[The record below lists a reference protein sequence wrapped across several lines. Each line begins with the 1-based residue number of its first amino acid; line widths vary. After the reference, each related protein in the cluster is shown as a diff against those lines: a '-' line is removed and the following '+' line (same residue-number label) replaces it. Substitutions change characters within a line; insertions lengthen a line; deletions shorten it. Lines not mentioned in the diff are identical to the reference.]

1 MKKQLSI
8 LVLEN
13 GGKFG
18 KLVEPISKT
27 APPDEFVF
35 RRVYALADAHRILER
50 NSPEARP
57 FAAIVLDLDAPPAGT
72 DRKCELSA
80 LVQLRK
86 KHPHIPIVALT
97 RDGDGPGDGRQ
108 DADLEGLVPQEI
120 IHKDDLNPR
129 LLRRVLR
136 HVVRRQETLVR
147 LQEGNSLL
155 AHKNRQLTRL
165 YETANQF
172 VDNISHEFRT
182 PLTVIKEFASI
193 IGEGLAGEVTQ
204 QQQEFLRI
212 INDRTDDLA
221 VMVDDMLDTSKLEAG
236 LLSVWRRRCN
246 VADVVQ
252 RVRDTLQRKAEVK
265 KVGFKIVVPGELPE
279 VYCDPE
285 KIGRVIINLVVNSIK
300 FTPCGGSV
308 RLSAAHNHEN
318 SEILL
323 SVEDNGPGIERHELE
338 RIFQRF
344 HQAAKTACSAAQG
357 VGLGLNIAKE
367 LVELNLGRIEVASTP
382 GRGSTFSF
390 SVPLFDPPNL
400 VKRHMR
406 RLRISSGRACE
417 LSLLVAAIEPQIN
430 APAPTAGCGLSIV
443 VDEFLQHAFRGD
455 DLVIRSHANKWVI
468 LSTSTPEK
476 TDKLI
481 TRVQSEWVQLNR
493 NRPGEEFPAICLRYK
508 GTWSTAEQEIEL
520 QKQHHLEM
528 HAEPDK
534 PPSPRVLVV
543 DDDNELTRGLG
554 IRLQAA
560 GYEVMTANDGHSGLA
575 AAVDSHPDAI
585 LMDNYMPGL
594 GGIEVLS
601 RLRQNPDTND
611 IPVIMLS
618 GGIHEQQ
625 LALKRGARYFLH
637 KPCDPKTVAA
647 AIRDVIATKGK
658 KTGTAGRS
666 ARGRGITDCKK

>member
-1 MKKQLSI
+1 MKKHLRV

-13 GGKFG
+13 GE
-18 KLVEPISKT
+18 KLAKLIGLPYKNISHDGFDFQHVQT
-27 APPDEFVF
+27 LGDAQ
-35 RRVYALADAHRILER
+35 RVLECD
-50 NSPEARP
+50 SLEERP
-57 FAAIVLDLDAPPAGT
+57 FAAIVLDAET
-72 DRKCELSA
+72 CLSA
-80 LVQLRK
+80 VAQLRK
-86 KHPHIPIVALT
+86 KHPHIPLVSLT
-97 RDGDGPGDGRQ
+97 RDGEGTGNV
-108 DADLEGLVPQEI
+108 DLEGSGPQEML
-120 IHKDDLNPR
+120 HEDDLNPR
-129 LLRRVLR
+129 LLRHAIRQ
-136 HVVRRQETLVR
+136 VVRRQETVAR

-155 AHKNRQLTRL
+155 ASKNRQLTKL

-172 VDNISHEFRT
+172 VDNVSHEFRT

-193 IGEGLAGEVTQ
+193 IGEGLAGDVTP

-236 LLSVWRRRCN
+236 LLSVWRQRCN
-246 VADVVQ
+246 VADVVE
-252 RVRDTLQRKAEVK
+252 RVRDAMQRKAEVK
-265 KVGFKIVVPGELPE
+265 KVDFEIVVPGELPE

-300 FTPCGGSV
+300 FTPSGGSV
-308 RLSAAHNHEN
+308 RLSAAHNHEH

-323 SVEDNGPGIERHELE
+323 SVDDNGPGIEKHELD
-338 RIFQRF
+338 RIFHRF
-344 HQAAKTACSAAQG
+344 HQVAKTARSSGHG

-367 LVELNLGRIEVASTP
+367 LVELNLGQIDVASRP
-382 GRGSTFSF
+382 GSGSTFSF

-406 RLRISSGRACE
+406 RLRTSTGRTAG
-417 LSLLVAAIEPQIN
+417 LSLLVATIEPQIN
-430 APAPTAGCGLSIV
+430 SPATPSGSGLSIV

-468 LSTSTPEK
+468 LSTSTPDK
-476 TDKLI
+476 SNKLI
-481 TRVQSEWVQLNR
+481 ARVQSEWIQLNR
-493 NRPGEEFPAICLRYK
+493 NRPGEEFPAICLNYK
-508 GTWSTAEQEIEL
+508 GTWSAAEHESEL
-520 QKQHHLEM
+520 QNQHRLEM
-528 HAEPDK
+528 HAEPNK

-560 GYEVMTANDGHSGLA
+560 GYEVMTANDGRSGLA
-575 AAVDSHPDAI
+575 AAENSHPDAI
-585 LMDNYMPGL
+585 LMDNYMPDL

-647 AIRDVIATKGK
+647 AIHDVISKSSKKG
-658 KTGTAGRS
+658 GLVSRA
-666 ARGRGITDCKK
+666 ACGRGKSERNK